1 MWGGG
6 RCGDKRARGGASK
19 GHRVQASPREFK
31 RQSAGTRKLKPKRSA
46 CPFKAALPC
55 ALVPCVARPHTR
67 ARVSTPARHLSV
79 ADASSACCLSLT
91 PFPLAGLRCADDQ
104 RSRANQAQQGVLA
117 ATMIILH
124 RGLNFFLRC
133 APPGPTALPTA
144 TCPCA
149 SARTAPPCQHALL
162 PVLHSGARFPAGTP
176 RYLARDL
183 RLNRHACM
191 QRRTDRVLLAS
202 HLQMPRLRRPDTS
215 RRG

>member
-1 MWGGG
+1 M
-6 RCGDKRARGGASK
+6 R
-19 GHRVQASPREFK
+19 
-31 RQSAGTRKLKPKRSA
+31 A
-46 CPFKAALPC
+46 CPRI
-55 ALVPCVARPHTR
+55 ARRHTR

-104 RSRANQAQQGVLA
+104 RSRADQAQQGVLA

-149 SARTAPPCQHALL
+149 SARTAPPASTRCCLYCTLARASLRARRATLRATCVLIGLL
-162 PVLHSGARFPAGTP
+162 ACSAAPTAFCLPPTCRCPAQTPRAVADIAFLFCCAVVFFGARVPPLQIEP
-176 RYLARDL
+176 RP
-183 RLNRHACM
+183 
-191 QRRTDRVLLAS
+191 QPEPPP
-202 HLQMPRLRRPDTS
+202 QP
-215 RRG
+215 

>member
-1 MWGGG
+1 M
-6 RCGDKRARGGASK
+6 R
-19 GHRVQASPREFK
+19 
-31 RQSAGTRKLKPKRSA
+31 A
-46 CPFKAALPC
+46 CPRI
-55 ALVPCVARPHTR
+55 ARHTR

-79 ADASSACCLSLT
+79 VADACLACCLSLT
-91 PFPLAGLRCADDQ
+91 PSPLAGLRCADGQ
-104 RSRANQAQQGVLA
+104 RSRADQAQQGELA
-117 ATMIILH
+117 ATKTIQH
-124 RGLNFFLRC
+124 RVVITLQRC

-149 SARTAPPCQHALL
+149 FARTAPPCQHALL

-183 RLNRHACM
+183 RLNRLACI
-191 QRRTDRVLLAS
+191 QHRTDRVLLAS